1 MKSMVR
7 VFVAA
12 LLLCA
17 GGAWAQI
24 KVGASLSLTGPAA
37 SLGIPERDTINLLP
51 KEIAGQ
57 KVEYIVLDDASD
69 TTTAVK
75 NARRLVSDDKVDL
88 ILGPS
93 ITPSSLAILDV
104 IAEAGTPV
112 ISLASSAR
120 IIQPMDAKRAWMF
133 KTPQTDVQMASGI
146 MEHAAARGVKSV
158 AYIGQAD
165 TMGEAFYA
173 EVAKQAQA
181 HGIEVVANERFNPRD
196 TSVTGQVLRIIVAKP
211 DAVVIGAAG
220 TPAAMPPKA
229 LVERGYK
236 GTIYH
241 NHGTGNM
248 DFLRLCGKDCE
259 GTFLPASPVLVAA
272 QLPDSHPAKKVA
284 LDYTRRFEA
293 ANGAGTVTAFGSY
306 AWDAGLLL
314 QQAIPVAIKAGK
326 PGTPEFRK
334 ALRDALE
341 KIKGLSVSNGIVNM
355 TPEDHLGLDNRAR
368 VMVKITGGRWVLDR
382 P

>member
-1 MKSMVR
+1 MQPLFR
-7 VFVAA
+7 VLVAV
-12 LLLCA
+12 LLLSA
-17 GGAWAQI
+17 GAAPAQVT
-24 KVGASLSLTGPAA
+24 VGVTLSMTGPAA
-37 SLGIPERDTINLLP
+37 SLGIPERDTIALLP

-57 KVEYIVLDDASD
+57 KVDYIVLDDASD

-75 NARRLVSDDKVDL
+75 NARRLVSEDKVDL

-93 ITPSSLAILDV
+93 LTPTSLAILDV
-104 IAEAGTPV
+104 IAESATPV

-146 MEHAAARGVKSV
+146 MEHAAARRVKSV

-181 HGIEVVANERFNPRD
+181 HGIKVVANERFNTRD
-196 TSVTGQVLRIIVAKP
+196 TSVTGQVLKIIASRP

-236 GTIYH
+236 GVIYH

-248 DFLRLCGKDCE
+248 DFLRLCGKDCD

-272 QLPDSHPAKKVA
+272 QLPDNHPAKKVA
-284 LDYTRRFEA
+284 LDYTKRFEA
-293 ANGAGTVTAFGSY
+293 TYGAGTVTAFGSY
-306 AWDAGLLL
+306 AWDAGLLM
-314 QQAIPVAIKAGK
+314 QQALASAIKAAK
-326 PGTPEFRK
+326 PGTPAFRK
-334 ALRDALE
+334 AVRDALE
-341 KIKGLSVSNGIVNM
+341 KVKGMPVSNGIVNM
-355 TPEDHLGLDNRAR
+355 TPDDHLGLDQRAR
-368 VMVKITGGRWVLDR
+368 VMVKISGGKWVLDR

>member
-7 VFVAA
+7 VAVAA

-17 GGAWAQI
+17 GAALAQV

-57 KVEYIVLDDASD
+57 KIEYILLDDASD

-104 IAEAGTPV
+104 IAEGGTPV

-120 IIQPMDAKRAWMF
+120 IIQPMDAKRTWMF

-314 QQAIPVAIKAGK
+314 QQAIPVALKAGK

-341 KIKGLSVSNGIVNM
+341 KIKGQRHFWADRFAKRKCTHG
-355 TPEDHLGLDNRAR
+355 
-368 VMVKITGGRWVLDR
+368 GGRLERRGAPVGPQGTRGMLR
-382 P
+382 

>member
-1 MKSMVR
+1 MQSLFR
-7 VFVAA
+7 VAVAVA
-12 LLLCA
+12 LLSA
-17 GGAWAQI
+17 GAAWAQI
-24 KVGASLSLTGPAA
+24 KVGVTLSLTGPAA
-37 SLGIPERDTINLLP
+37 SLGIPERDTIALLP
-51 KEIAGQ
+51 REIGGQ
-57 KVEYIVLDDASD
+57 KIEYLVLDDASD

-75 NARRLVSDDKVDL
+75 NAKRLVSDEQVDL
-88 ILGPS
+88 VLGPS
-93 ITPSSLAILDV
+93 LTPTSLAILDV
-104 IAEAGTPV
+104 IAEGATPV

-120 IIQPMDAKRAWMF
+120 IIQPMDDKRTWMF

-165 TMGEAFYA
+165 TMGEAFYV

-181 HGIEVVANERFNPRD
+181 HGINVVANERFNTRD
-196 TSVTGQVLRIIVAKP
+196 TSVTGQVLKIIAARP

-236 GTIYH
+236 GVIYH
-241 NHGTGNM
+241 NHGTGNT

-259 GTFLPASPVLVAA
+259 GTYLPASPVLAAA
-272 QLPDSHPAKKVA
+272 QLPESHPARKVA

-293 ANGAGTVTAFGSY
+293 AYGPGTVTAFGSY
-306 AWDAGLLL
+306 AWDAGLLM
-314 QQAIPVAIKAGK
+314 QQALPAALKAAK
-326 PGTPEFRK
+326 PGTPTFRK

-341 KIKGLSVSNGIVNM
+341 KVKGLPVSNGIVNM
-355 TPEDHLGLDNRAR
+355 TPDDHLGLDQRAR
-368 VMVKITGGRWVLDR
+368 VMVKISGGKWVLDR

>member
-1 MKSMVR
+1 MQSMIR
-7 VFVAA
+7 AA
-12 LLLCA
+12 VLVLLLSA

-24 KVGASLSLTGPAA
+24 KVGATLSLTGPAA
-37 SLGIPERDTINLLP
+37 SLGIPERDTLALLP
-51 KEIAGQ
+51 NEIAGQ
-57 KVEYIVLDDASD
+57 KIEYIVLDDASD

-75 NARRLVSDDKVDL
+75 NAKRLVSDDKVDL

-93 ITPSSLAILDV
+93 LTPNSLAILDV
-104 IAEAGTPV
+104 IAEAATPV

-120 IIQPMDAKRAWMF
+120 IIQPMDGKRAWMF

-146 MEHAAARGVKSV
+146 MEHAGARGLKSV

-181 HGIEVVANERFNPRD
+181 HGIDVVANERFNTRD
-196 TSVTGQVLRIIVAKP
+196 TSVTGQVLKIIAARP
-211 DAVVIGAAG
+211 DAVVVGAAG

-229 LVERGYK
+229 LAERGYK
-236 GTIYH
+236 GVIYH
-241 NHGTGNM
+241 NHGTGNL

-259 GTFLPASPVLVAA
+259 GTYLPASPVLVAP
-272 QLPDSHPAKKVA
+272 QLPDSHPAKKAA
-284 LDYTRRFEA
+284 LDYTKRFEA
-293 ANGAGTVTAFGSY
+293 AYGAGTVTAFGSY

-314 QQAIPVAIKAGK
+314 QQALPAALKAAK
-326 PGTPEFRK
+326 PGTAEFRK

-341 KIKGLSVSNGIVNM
+341 KVKGLSVSNGIVNM
-355 TPEDHLGLDNRAR
+355 TPEDHLGLDQRAR
-368 VMVKITGGRWVLDR
+368 VMVKISGGKWMLDR

>member
-165 TMGEAFYA
+165 AMGEAFFA
-173 EVAKQAQA
+173 EVA
-181 HGIEVVANERFNPRD
+181 
-196 TSVTGQVLRIIVAKP
+196 
-211 DAVVIGAAG
+211 
-220 TPAAMPPKA
+220 
-229 LVERGYK
+229 
-236 GTIYH
+236 
-241 NHGTGNM
+241 
-248 DFLRLCGKDCE
+248 
-259 GTFLPASPVLVAA
+259 
-272 QLPDSHPAKKVA
+272 
-284 LDYTRRFEA
+284 
-293 ANGAGTVTAFGSY
+293 
-306 AWDAGLLL
+306 
-314 QQAIPVAIKAGK
+314 
-326 PGTPEFRK
+326 
-334 ALRDALE
+334 
-341 KIKGLSVSNGIVNM
+341 
-355 TPEDHLGLDNRAR
+355 
-368 VMVKITGGRWVLDR
+368 
-382 P
+382 

>member
-272 QLPDSHPAKKVA
+272 QLPDAHPAKKVA

-355 TPEDHLGLDNRAR
+355 TPDDHLGLDNRAR
-368 VMVKITGGRWVLDR
+368 VMVKISGGRWVLDR